1 MRPFLRR
8 HGLSWDY
15 LVSRRRAAMRNLPQS
30 LVSNFGDTYQTDGRV
45 SDDSYE
51 TICPNQWPMAGEHST
66 SPCLLR
72 SGMPPGAGPRAAPRR
87 PTSKGTHL
95 CAYLVKHRARLLL
108 SFVSLAFL
116 AIFLFVIYRQFG
128 LIVFVSTL
136 SLIVVPGLVAL
147 IYARRLKAKEQEQ
160 ARQRVLNRGQSQR
173 ASTRPH
179 KTVQIFATDLEM
191 AKPSRPAEDQN
202 QPEPRPKLKRKATT
216 QKITINLPSS
226 DSPFLT
232 TDLQESGQIKD
243 RLTQSPC

>member
-1 MRPFLRR
+1 
-8 HGLSWDY
+8 
-15 LVSRRRAAMRNLPQS
+15 MRNLPQS
-30 LVSNFGDTYQTDGRV
+30 LVSNFGDTYQTDGRI

-51 TICPNQWPMAGEHST
+51 TICPNQWPMAGEHSST

-72 SGMPPGAGPRAAPRR
+72 SGMPPGAGPRTASRR
-87 PTSKGTHL
+87 PASKGTHL
-95 CAYLVKHRARLLL
+95 CAYLLKHRARLLL

-173 ASTRPH
+173 ASTRQH
-179 KTVQIFATDLEM
+179 KTVHIFATDLEM
-191 AKPSRPAEDQN
+191 AKAARPAEEQK
-202 QPEPRPKLKRKATT
+202 QPGEARPKLKRKATN
-216 QKITINLPSS
+216 QKITINLPSP
-226 DSPFLT
+226 DSPFPT
-232 TDLQESGQIKD
+232 TDLQELGHSKG
-243 RLTQSPC
+243 RLTQSPVNAS